1 MEPAFQYI
9 NQEGRVALWTIGEV
23 LRISWWH
30 QSYKILIWQHIHHWQ
45 SRLKAQTLMLV
56 QILALAKIAEW

>member
-45 SRLKAQTLMLV
+45 SRL
-56 QILALAKIAEW
+56 